1 MTSKIDL
8 QDHTILVLPFT
19 PSLLRDPSPLY
30 SPILDVLPR
39 SSKKSFTVFFSTPA
53 GSISSEQ
60 SAIQSI
66 SGIGSN
72 QEQLYSLLRRT
83 PQESFKALQ
92 SFLGHIYTAL
102 WTAQWKCGNVLLDV
116 EVHFEGESGKLGD
129 KLLRG
134 KDDEEEYQLIKVEG
148 VQETDLVAS
157 LDQIIPSPFT
167 LLSLPYTSLSSH
179 RSEPYILL
187 DEGRTPGFPVVALG
201 GTFDRLH
208 AAHKLLLHLGY
219 FLAREKLIV
228 GVMADD
234 LLHTKTHA
242 DLVQPLNQRLD
253 GVNAFLGRLGD
264 GSIKLNVVEIHDAL
278 GPTRSDP
285 NVQALVV
292 SRETLSG
299 GKYVNSTRK
308 EGGLQELEL
317 FVVDVIAENG
327 DVNLKKEMDESRLKK
342 MKMGSTGVRNWIA
355 ERGTGEQD
363 R

>member
-1 MTSKIDL
+1 MASKIDL

-30 SPILDVLPR
+30 SPILDILPR

-53 GSISSEQ
+53 GAISSEQ

-66 SGIGSN
+66 SGVGSN
-72 QEQLYSLLRRT
+72 QEQLYSLLRRA

-102 WTAQWKCGNVLLDV
+102 WTAQWKCENVLLDV
-116 EVHFEGESGKLGD
+116 EVHFEGESGELD
-129 KLLRG
+129 AKLLRG
-134 KDDEEEYQLIKVEG
+134 KDGEEEYQLIKVEG

-167 LLSLPYTSLSSH
+167 SLSLPYATLSSH
-179 RSEPYILL
+179 QSEPYIL
-187 DEGRTPGFPVVALG
+187 EERQSPGFPVVALG

-234 LLHTKTHA
+234 LLHTKTRA

-299 GKYVNSTRK
+299 GEYVNSTRK

-327 DVNLKKEMDESRLKK
+327 DVNLKEEMDEGKLKK

>member
-1 MTSKIDL
+1 MTKRLRADDDDMRRSQGDSYFAVHCGLFGDDIYRRPVVCLTRAEALHYIVLIFNALRATMTSKIDL

-66 SGIGSN
+66 SGVGSN

-148 VQETDLVAS
+148 GELLCTGCLV
-157 LDQIIPSPFT
+157 
-167 LLSLPYTSLSSH
+167 
-179 RSEPYILL
+179 
-187 DEGRTPGFPVVALG
+187 DEG
-201 GTFDRLH
+201 
-208 AAHKLLLHLGY
+208 
-219 FLAREKLIV
+219 
-228 GVMADD
+228 
-234 LLHTKTHA
+234 
-242 DLVQPLNQRLD
+242 
-253 GVNAFLGRLGD
+253 
-264 GSIKLNVVEIHDAL
+264 
-278 GPTRSDP
+278 SD
-285 NVQALVV
+285 
-292 SRETLSG
+292 
-299 GKYVNSTRK
+299 
-308 EGGLQELEL
+308 
-317 FVVDVIAENG
+317 
-327 DVNLKKEMDESRLKK
+327 
-342 MKMGSTGVRNWIA
+342 
-355 ERGTGEQD
+355 
-363 R
+363 